1 MKYRILKITGGL
13 FNGVWR
19 IHTDPPTPQARFQKA
34 YTVIT
39 AKDELDAYKKFIE
52 LYGATH
58 DD

>member
-1 MKYRILKITGGL
+1 MKYRILKIERDI
-13 FNGVWR
+13 FKSVWR
-19 IHTDPPTPQARFQKA
+19 IHTDPPTRQGNHARV
-34 YTVIT
+34 YTLVS